1 MNKTCLLALIVCMLF
16 AGCKIMPPKVSGAR
30 AFSLTEDPNGNRAI
44 RVEIRIDNPN
54 AIGFRVNDPMF
65 EVFLNSKKI
74 GTAYSGAKL
83 RVKARSNDYY
93 GVYLG
98 TDIKSWGD
106 ALGPLLSILTTGKI
120 QFEVKGDLTARFLFW
135 KRSLDVN
142 ISENVGLTDLLKK

>member
-1 MNKTCLLALIVCMLF
+1 MNKTCLLALMVCVLF
-16 AGCKIMPPKVSGAR
+16 TGCKIVSPKVSGAR
-30 AFSLTEDPNGNRAI
+30 AFSLTEDPNGSKAI

-54 AIGFRVNDPMF
+54 PIGFRVNDPMF

-74 GTAYSGAKL
+74 GTAYSGKKL

-98 TDIKSWGD
+98 TDIKSWKD
-106 ALGPLLSILTTGKI
+106 ALGPLLSILSTGKI

-142 ISENVGLTDLLKK
+142 VSENVSLTDLLKK

>member
-1 MNKTCLLALIVCMLF
+1 MNKTCLLALIACVLF
-16 AGCKIMPPKVSGAR
+16 AGCKIVSPKVTGAR
-30 AFSLTEDPNGNRAI
+30 AFSLTEDPNGNKAI
-44 RVEIRIDNPN
+44 RVEIRVDNPN
-54 AIGFRVNDPMF
+54 PIGFRVNDPVF

-74 GTAYSGAKL
+74 GTAYSGKKL
-83 RVKARSNDYY
+83 RVKARSNEYY

-142 ISENVGLTDLLKK
+142 VSENVSLTDLLKK

>member
-1 MNKTCLLALIVCMLF
+1 MNKTCLLALIVCVLF
-16 AGCKIMPPKVSGAR
+16 AGCRIVSPKVTGAR
-30 AFSLTEDPNGNRAI
+30 AFSLTEDPNGNKAI

-54 AIGFRVNDPMF
+54 ALGFRVNDPVF
-65 EVFLNSKKI
+65 EVFLNAKKI
-74 GTAYSGAKL
+74 GTAYSGKKL
-83 RVKARSNDYY
+83 RIKARSNDYY

-120 QFEVKGDLTARFLFW
+120 QLEVKGDLTARFLFW

-142 ISENVGLTDLLKK
+142 VSENVSLTDLLKK